1 MFSFDYILK
10 DNIKE
15 KIKSDKTIQKYLIFI
30 TFQRKT

>member
-15 KIKSDKTIQKYLIFI
+15 KIKSDNTIQKYLIFI

>member
-10 DNIKE
+10 DNIKG
-15 KIKSDKTIQKYLIFI
+15 KIKSDNTISKYLIFI